1 MARNSKLI
9 KIWFKEQ
16 SNFKLAIAAIIF
28 IALCYVLFGW
38 KYDKEYN
45 KEVISEIRLA
55 QNICENSL
63 KWVSENTKRLKMGHS
78 DLRNIKINGKKVEL
92 EHVKYPEVIFLDS
105 GIRMIQKNKKTATDL
120 YCVVSDPR
128 SSGTNYY
135 YNYENRLWVNKVRFR
150 R

>member
-63 KWVSENTKRLKMGHS
+63 KWVSENTKLYIKAPNIFSGSIYLK
-78 DLRNIKINGKKVEL
+78 LPV
-92 EHVKYPEVIFLDS
+92 Y
-105 GIRMIQKNKKTATDL
+105 Q
-120 YCVVSDPR
+120 
-128 SSGTNYY
+128 
-135 YNYENRLWVNKVRFR
+135 
-150 R
+150 